1 MATTPYLDLAGYK
14 LLSLLPGG
22 TIDRVESETPGY
34 FAENLLAESAD
45 IDSRLSKRYAAPFVS
60 PYPKAVQRW
69 LARKID
75 GIAVFKSGFKPTDE
89 SALKIDEREKAADL
103 EIDKAADAEKG
114 LYELPLRA
122 DTDANGVV
130 KGAPLAYTETSPYVG
145 RDQRGMRG
153 RREDCNRRGTSS

>member
-1 MATTPYLDLAGYK
+1 MTAYLDLAAYK
-14 LLSLLPGG
+14 LLSLLPSG
-22 TIDRVESETPGY
+22 TLDRVETETPGY
-34 FAENLLAESAD
+34 FAENLESESAD
-45 IDSRLSKRYAAPFVS
+45 IESRLAKRYATPFAT
-60 PYPKAVQRW
+60 PYPKAVRRW
-69 LARKID
+69 LARKVD
-75 GIAVFKSGFKPTDE
+75 GLAVFKAGFKPTDE
-89 SALKIDEREKAADL
+89 SALQIIDREKAADV

-122 DTDANGVV
+122 DTTANGVV